1 MATENFI
8 TLDKLYISYNRSHL
22 GSSSKVHRNMY
33 SRRREPAQQAAAA
46 GRGREPAQLQQ
57 LCGASVD
64 SATIVSTVV
73 STGIAVLRLLE
84 YYISSGGLEQRRAHE
99 VYFLLVADIGSLYRA
114 IQAHDLL
121 LGQDEALAS
130 IRLALRRHIIWS
142 AVSVA
147 NTTYWPCIQRALI
160 CHFCWIR
167 SNTQGWDVDSASQLK
182 KAYDHEFPGHRAPF
196 YNKRNRPTPTPAAQ
210 PVKTERA
217 PPPMQ
222 NVWDS
227 NTVTMIDSVR
237 RVQQELK
244 VALSQESWLSQQNE
258 LCAQCVLALIEN
270 NKNADPHSIAVAYDR
285 LLPLGHEWRPVKRL
299 MRNYLILGCISHT
312 GSDSWMGIDALLE
325 EIFGDAR
332 YSSRGWD
339 TVLRSQLRKAY
350 DHVLQQP

>member
-1 MATENFI
+1 M
-8 TLDKLYISYNRSHL
+8 
-22 GSSSKVHRNMY
+22 HR
-33 SRRREPAQQAAAA
+33 RRREPAQQAAAA
-46 GRGREPAQLQQ
+46 GRGCEPAQLQQ
-57 LCGASVD
+57 LYNG
-64 SATIVSTVV
+64 ATIVSTVV

-84 YYISSGGLEQRRAHE
+84 YYISSGDLEQRRAHE
-99 VYFLLVADIGSLYRA
+99 VYVLLDADIGSLYRA

-121 LGQDEALAS
+121 LGQDGALAP

-142 AVSVA
+142 VVSVT
-147 NTTYWPCIQRALI
+147 NTTYWPCIERALI

-167 SNTQGWDVDSASQLK
+167 SNTQGWDGDSASQLK

-217 PPPMQ
+217 L
-222 NVWDS
+222 
-227 NTVTMIDSVR
+227 R
-237 RVQQELK
+237 KVQQELK

-258 LCAQCVLALIEN
+258 LCAQCVLARIEN

-312 GSDSWMGIDALLE
+312 GLDSYTGIDALLE

-350 DHVLQQP
+350 DHVLHELRP